1 MTSTQITKHSISPDC
16 RVVLAIAEPFPAST
30 IRNPPQRTPPN
41 SRGTCWTMSD
51 ARAHLY
57 PLHSSRVTK
66 LPHVHMNLGS
76 PTGVSVSRKRSFSSE
91 NKTGVTMR
99 CRGKELLVEMMRG
112 TDVTPMEHHEPREKP
127 ADVLPLLQKVHRK
140 QQPWLATLAEMIFPW
155 KSPLV

>member
-30 IRNPPQRTPPN
+30 IQNPPQRTPN
-41 SRGTCWTMSD
+41 SPGMYWTMSN

-57 PLHSSRVTK
+57 PLHPSRVTI
-66 LPHVHMNLGS
+66 LPHVHMHLGS
-76 PTGVSVSRKRSFSSE
+76 PMGVSVNRKRSFSSE

-99 CRGKELLVEMMRG
+99 CRVKELLVEMMRG
-112 TDVTPMEHHEPREKP
+112 TGVTPMEHHQPREKP

-140 QQPWLATLAEMIFPW
+140 QRPWLAKLAEMIFPW
-155 KSPLV
+155 KSPLL